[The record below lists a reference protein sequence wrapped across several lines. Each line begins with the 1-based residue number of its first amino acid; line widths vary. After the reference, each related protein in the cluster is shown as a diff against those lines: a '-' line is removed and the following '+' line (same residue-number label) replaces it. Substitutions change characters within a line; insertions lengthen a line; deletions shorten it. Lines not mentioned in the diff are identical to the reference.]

1 MDHAAKNLQP
11 LGCGEFARF
20 ASRRIAAKVRGGSKP
35 SVIPGI
41 CPNLRRSRMIQSGRE
56 AGSDRGIR
64 GRRECGTRS
73 NSPRCPMSQILRR
86 INHPANSPRLE
97 KPQIPPALNNCFP
110 TASRLDEISRQF
122 NAAHKAPLSKGA
134 NLPISPS
141 NYDPVF
147 CNGRGCKDISV
158 KWSSPH
164 NVSGFSVKAY
174 EHIAVGPEKYFS

>member
-73 NSPRCPMSQILRR
+73 NSPRRPMSQILRR

-110 TASRLDEISRQF
+110 TASRDR
-122 NAAHKAPLSKGA
+122 
-134 NLPISPS
+134 
-141 NYDPVF
+141 F
-147 CNGRGCKDISV
+147 CRSFPPGRNFQV
-158 KWSSPH
+158 
-164 NVSGFSVKAY
+164 V
-174 EHIAVGPEKYFS
+174 